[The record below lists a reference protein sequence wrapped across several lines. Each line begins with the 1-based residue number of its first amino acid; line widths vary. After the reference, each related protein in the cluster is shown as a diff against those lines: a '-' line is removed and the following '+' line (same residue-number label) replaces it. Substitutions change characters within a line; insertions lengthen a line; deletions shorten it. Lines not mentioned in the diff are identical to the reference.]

1 MNSDWEDFKKTVNP
15 LDKEKKKLRPQI
27 CDRATYKNLPIKNEN
42 IFIQEE
48 TSYSEKQ
55 VQDNEKNFDIEK
67 NLLKKINRGKIK
79 IEAKLDLHGYNL
91 FESEE
96 KVYNFVRK
104 KYESNIRL
112 ILIITGK
119 GKRLT
124 VKEGWKGTGKL
135 KENLPSWLRSGAVSD
150 KIVWFDKAP
159 ANKGGD
165 GAFLVYL
172 KKKPKV

>member
-15 LDKEKKKLRPQI
+15 LDKKKKKVRPQI
-27 CDRATYKNLPIKNEN
+27 FERATYKNLPIKNEN

-48 TSYSEKQ
+48 NVYSEKQ
-55 VQDNEKNFDIEK
+55 IQVNEKNFDIEK
-67 NLLKKINRGKIK
+67 NLLKKINKGKVK

-91 FESEE
+91 IESEE
-96 KVYNFVRK
+96 RVYNFVRQ

-112 ILIITGK
+112 IQIITGK
-119 GKRLT
+119 GKRLS
-124 VKEGWKGTGKL
+124 VGEGWKGTGKL
-135 KENLPSWLRSGAVSD
+135 KENLPSWLRSPAISD

-172 KKKPKV
+172 KKKSRV

>member
-15 LDKEKKKLRPQI
+15 LDKEKKKVRPQI

-96 KVYNFVRK
+96 KVYNFIIQVISLQ
-104 KYESNIRL
+104 EMVIF
-112 ILIITGK
+112 ILSQT
-119 GKRLT
+119 
-124 VKEGWKGTGKL
+124 
-135 KENLPSWLRSGAVSD
+135 
-150 KIVWFDKAP
+150 
-159 ANKGGD
+159 
-165 GAFLVYL
+165 
-172 KKKPKV
+172 